1 VLAILL
7 VMNPVATAVIGFQR
21 YEDYALAI
29 ASLSI
34 YSVVGLTSALYY
46 RELKMPIAL
55 ALLNLLVAVG
65 LPVLVYL
72 SVGSDQSGSHA
83 TWYVTGVATLMAI
96 SAVRKQTII
105 AWTGSLLLAIEVLA
119 LGGVDQLFN
128 SGLAG
133 ALGLVVAGHA
143 ISFGLVRATLET
155 NAYLELAKTT
165 EAASAADSA
174 TRAFRSTRLAKTMQG
189 ALQVLGTIASGAV
202 DEATRLKAKTLEAEL
217 RDEIRGR
224 NLINP
229 KLKDSV
235 SVARNRGVEVV
246 LLDEGGLDQSSEIE
260 RETYRNILADELD
273 LIREGRVTIRAPY
286 QEKVRVT
293 FVATRPGT
301 AKPDVWLRL

>member
-1 VLAILL
+1 
-7 VMNPVATAVIGFQR
+7 
-21 YEDYALAI
+21 
-29 ASLSI
+29 
-34 YSVVGLTSALYY
+34 
-46 RELKMPIAL
+46 
-55 ALLNLLVAVG
+55 
-65 LPVLVYL
+65 
-72 SVGSDQSGSHA
+72 
-83 TWYVTGVATLMAI
+83 
-96 SAVRKQTII
+96 
-105 AWTGSLLLAIEVLA
+105 
-119 LGGVDQLFN
+119 
-128 SGLAG
+128 
-133 ALGLVVAGHA
+133 
-143 ISFGLVRATLET
+143 
-155 NAYLELAKTT
+155 
-165 EAASAADSA
+165 
-174 TRAFRSTRLAKTMQG
+174 MQG